1 MDDKNTTENMTKAKT
16 ATKTATNTV
25 VLGAVGSFVAM
36 IAGMVA
42 YAAAL
47 LVALGISNRDACG
60 ESAFST
66 RPGVDG
72 GVTVSTWGEARVTTL
87 RIGDLVGSNSLLSL
101 PSPRISVE
109 CAVYSAGGESIE
121 MAIVPAKTGGMV
133 SLISVVSMTVVA
145 VALLIAFKILCHS
158 VWQNIWRKSMQ
169 SDSRIHGFTVIC
181 HGCHCVFFAVISI
194 LMLMTFSAYC
204 NAIQTD
210 DHCLT
215 AWQGET
221 IIDKESS
228 PVVSNSAEKTAVLR
242 ALNDAVGA
250 SSATGAENDTEDQ
263 AQRLGSQYIRKQV
276 NAAGDVQ
283 CVYGPGPGAAT
294 AVTWPMY
301 DQRSAVGDSVAVICL
316 IGTGLMLSIMIAD
329 CILSLSRS
337 SQRRLPVDT
346 VVSAGQNRAYD

>member
-1 MDDKNTTENMTKAKT
+1 MNNRNTSANTAANT
-16 ATKTATNTV
+16 ATKTV
-25 VLGAVGSFVAM
+25 VFGAVGSFVAM

-66 RPGVDG
+66 RPGIDG
-72 GVTVSTWGEARVTTL
+72 AVTVSTWGEARVTAL
-87 RIGDLVGSNSLLSL
+87 RIGDLVGADALLSL
-101 PSPRISVE
+101 PSPWISVE
-109 CAVYSAGGESIE
+109 CVMYSTGSESIE
-121 MAIVPAKTGGMV
+121 ATATTIVPAKTGGMV

-145 VALLIAFKILCHS
+145 VALLIAFKIICHS
-158 VWQNIWRKSMQ
+158 VWQNMWQNVEQKRQ
-169 SDSRIHGFTVIC
+169 SDSGIHAFAVIR
-181 HGCHCVFFAVISI
+181 HGCHCVFFAVVSI

-204 NAIQTD
+204 HVIQTE

-228 PVVSNSAEKTAVLR
+228 PVVSDSAEKTTVLR
-242 ALNDAVGA
+242 ALNDAAGA
-250 SSATGAENDTEDQ
+250 SSAAGAEDGTEDQ
-263 AQRLGSQYIRKQV
+263 AQRLGSQYIRKRV

-283 CVYGPGPGAAT
+283 CVYGPGPGATT

-301 DQRSAVGDSVAVICL
+301 DQRSAVGDSTAVICL

-337 SQRRLPVDT
+337 SRR
-346 VVSAGQNRAYD
+346 R

>member
-1 MDDKNTTENMTKAKT
+1 MDDKNTTENMTKAN
-16 ATKTATNTV
+16 AEANAV
-25 VLGAVGSFVAM
+25 VLGAIGAFVAM

-42 YAAAL
+42 YTAAL

-72 GVTVSTWGEARVTTL
+72 GVTVSTWGEARVTAL

-109 CAVYSAGGESIE
+109 CAMYSAGRETTAT
-121 MAIVPAKTGGMV
+121 AIVPAKTGGMV

-145 VALLIAFKILCHS
+145 VALLIAFKILCHA
-158 VWQNIWRKSMQ
+158 VWQNIWLKSMQ
-169 SDSRIHGFTVIC
+169 SDSRIHGFTVMR
-181 HGCHCVFFAVISI
+181 HGCHCVFFAVVSI

-250 SSATGAENDTEDQ
+250 YSATGTEDSTEDQ

-294 AVTWPMY
+294 VVTWPMY
-301 DQRSAVGDSVAVICL
+301 DQRSAVGDSVAIVCL

-329 CILSLSRS
+329 CILSLSRTV
-337 SQRRLPVDT
+337 RRAST
-346 VVSAGQNRAYD
+346 TTR